1 MKSLASR
8 PLTTCQPVITAQT
21 AHPTTANDGD
31 DGDDDDNDDDDD
43 NNGAVG

>member
-21 AHPTTANDGD
+21 AYPTTVNDGD
-31 DGDDDDNDDDDD
+31 DGDDDDDDDD

>member
-31 DGDDDDNDDDDD
+31 DDDDD